1 MNKYIVKAMLFG
13 AVALGGLTSCELD
26 QYPETS
32 LPTDQTWQ
40 KLSDAA
46 NYNIGLKSAVR
57 LICGGIYA
65 EKPDLQSDLF
75 NMTTANS
82 TSSINQLQDW
92 SFESASGMGDGL
104 WANCYGVISNA
115 NNIINNIDKI
125 NVEEGSQDEV
135 DRNYYKGA
143 AYFARAL
150 AYDKLA
156 RRFCKAY
163 DKATADQTLG
173 LPLVTSIDVNYKPSR
188 SSLKA
193 TYDLIKEDIKQAK
206 LLMGENDVHNADNSL
221 ISYNTADA
229 LDARISLNCQDYD
242 NAIACAQR
250 TISKYAL
257 CSTAED
263 FANMWKNDEGSEI
276 IFQPIQTKDERTNS
290 YDAYI
295 SFSTANNGYSPDY
308 IPTQGL
314 IDLYEANDMR
324 QYTYFAA
331 TGAVTN
337 DITDENVIIF
347 NKYPGNPALVK
358 TSAQTEFYNMTKELR
373 VGEMYLIAAEAS
385 YMKDGSGLS
394 FLNDLR
400 SKRGATALLN
410 LSGAQL
416 FSQIKDEWARETCGE
431 GFRLDCLKRWG
442 DGCRRMAAQHLTDG
456 FLRNDPNYLDLN
468 VPATDKHFVWELPQN
483 DTQANTNLQKN
494 WE

>member
-1 MNKYIVKAMLFG
+1 
-13 AVALGGLTSCELD
+13 
-26 QYPETS
+26 
-32 LPTDQTWQ
+32 
-40 KLSDAA
+40 
-46 NYNIGLKSAVR
+46 
-57 LICGGIYA
+57 
-65 EKPDLQSDLF
+65 
-75 NMTTANS
+75 
-82 TSSINQLQDW
+82 
-92 SFESASGMGDGL
+92 
-104 WANCYGVISNA
+104 
-115 NNIINNIDKI
+115 
-125 NVEEGSQDEV
+125 
-135 DRNYYKGA
+135 
-143 AYFARAL
+143 
-150 AYDKLA
+150 
-156 RRFCKAY
+156 
-163 DKATADQTLG
+163 
-173 LPLVTSIDVNYKPSR
+173 
-188 SSLKA
+188 
-193 TYDLIKEDIKQAK
+193 
-206 LLMGENDVHNADNSL
+206 MGENDVHNADNSL

-276 IFQPIQTKDERTNS
+276 IFQPIQTKDERTNT

-295 SFSTANNGYSPDY
+295 SFSTANNGYSPDF

-337 DITDENVIIF
+337 DLADENVVIF

-400 SKRGATALLN
+400 STPDRRFPAQRPQLPRPQRACHRQALCVGAAAERHPGQHQPAKELGVTDTFKLTLH
-410 LSGAQL
+410 
-416 FSQIKDEWARETCGE
+416 KT
-431 GFRLDCLKRWG
+431 LK
-442 DGCRRMAAQHLTDG
+442 Q
-456 FLRNDPNYLDLN
+456 
-468 VPATDKHFVWELPQN
+468 
-483 DTQANTNLQKN
+483 
-494 WE
+494 